1 MSFTEVGGTDLQIL
15 PETGIGSLDTGF
27 RLLYEHDLLVGD
39 ELSSAKIPIETSL
52 FDGEMADGLVECLF
66 IRLSDKTV
74 SSVKRD
80 GATDKRTSR
89 ILRCALAASSKACT
103 DAFSC
108 RIAMASS
115 ES

>member
-66 IRLSDKTV
+66 IRLSGKTV
-74 SSVKRD
+74 SSVERD
-80 GATDKRTSR
+80 GKQQMSVPQES
-89 ILRCALAASSKACT
+89 CAAHWPRQARLAQTPFLAG
-103 DAFSC
+103 
-108 RIAMASS
+108 
-115 ES
+115 